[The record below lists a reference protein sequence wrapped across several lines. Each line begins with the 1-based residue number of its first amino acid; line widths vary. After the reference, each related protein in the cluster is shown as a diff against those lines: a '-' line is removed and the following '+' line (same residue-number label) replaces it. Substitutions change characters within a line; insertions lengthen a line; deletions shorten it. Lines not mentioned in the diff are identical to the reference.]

1 MAKDLTYLG
10 RISWRDDERAFG
22 IHAADRLAHMH
33 VVGKTGTGKSSF
45 LEFLVRQ
52 DIANG
57 HGLAL
62 FDPHGDLVERVH
74 AWARAQ
80 GRTDVIYL
88 DVPDPTQPFGF
99 NPLANVPPLRR
110 SLAASGLI
118 EALKKMFS
126 EAWGV
131 RMEHFLRHALLLLL
145 DQPAATI
152 ADIPRLFTEPDFR
165 KAAIAHAV
173 HPQVQRFWN
182 LEFPSYPIR
191 MRMEAVAPVM
201 NKVGAFLADPFL
213 HRILATPTSTFD
225 LREVMDKGQV
235 LLVNLAKGKIGEG
248 PAAVFGALLM
258 ASIGLAGLSRS
269 ELPESKRRGFYVY
282 GDEFQTYTT
291 LAVANMLAELRKYGV
306 GMVLANQYLDQI
318 EDEVLSA
325 IMGNVGTLIAFRV
338 GVQDAKTLGKE
349 FEPEFEVLDL
359 ISLPNRHFCVRMLV
373 KGVFAWSFSG
383 KTVDVKPRTVHGA
396 GTGGGLGRQS
406 VQPSHRSARLGQEP
420 GLSSRMGGGGLEKPG
435 F

>member
-1 MAKDLTYLG
+1 MAKSLTYLG
-10 RISWRDDERAFG
+10 RVPWRDDKRAFG
-22 IHAADRLAHMH
+22 IHASDRLAHTY

-52 DIANG
+52 DLANG

-74 AWARAQ
+74 AWALAD

-88 DVPDPTQPFGF
+88 DVPDSLQPFGF

-118 EALKKMFS
+118 EALKKLFS
-126 EAWGV
+126 DAWGV

-145 DQPAATI
+145 DQPSATI

-165 KAAIAHAV
+165 KAAIGHAV
-173 HPQVQRFWN
+173 HPQVQRFWT
-182 LEFPSYPIR
+182 LEFPSYPVR

-213 HRILATPTSTFD
+213 HRILAAPKSTFD
-225 LREVMDKGQV
+225 LREVMDNGQV
-235 LLVNLAKGKIGEG
+235 LLVNLAKGRIGEG
-248 PAAVFGALLM
+248 PAAIFGALLM

-269 ELPESKRRGFYVY
+269 EMPEGKRRAFYVY

-291 LAVANMLAELRKYGV
+291 LAIANMLAELRKYGV
-306 GMVLANQYLDQI
+306 AMTLANQYLEQI
-318 EDEVLSA
+318 EEEVRSA
-325 IMGNVGTLIAFRV
+325 IMGNVGTLVTFRV
-338 GVQDAKTLGKE
+338 GAGDAKTLVKE
-349 FEPEFEVLDL
+349 FSPEFAVDDL
-359 ISLPNRHFCVRMLV
+359 ISLPNRAFCVRMLV
-373 KGVFAWSFSG
+373 QGEFVRPFSG
-383 KTVDVKPRTVHGA
+383 KTVEVRPPSVQGA
-396 GTGGGLGRQS
+396 GTGGALG
-406 VQPSHRSARLGQEP
+406 
-420 GLSSRMGGGGLEKPG
+420 
-435 F
+435 